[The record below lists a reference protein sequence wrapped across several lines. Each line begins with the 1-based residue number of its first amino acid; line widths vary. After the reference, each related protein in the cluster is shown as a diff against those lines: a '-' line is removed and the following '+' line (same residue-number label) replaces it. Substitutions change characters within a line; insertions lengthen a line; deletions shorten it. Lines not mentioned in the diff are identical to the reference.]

1 MEDEGR
7 ENVKTGGRE
16 MKTAIE
22 RDAIENQEFPML
34 MTDKE
39 MGVRVILCT
48 GIKGNVL
55 VGVMLH
61 DGSNEHLPGYWSD
74 LFSARYWEPFHGTL
88 TITS

>member
-1 MEDEGR
+1 MAIHKRND
-7 ENVKTGGRE
+7 GGKE
-16 MKTAIE
+16 MKTTIE
-22 RDAIENQEFPML
+22 RDPVINKTFPML

-39 MGVRVILCT
+39 MGVRVMLCT
-48 GIKGNVL
+48 QAKGHVL
-55 VGVMLH
+55 TGVMLH